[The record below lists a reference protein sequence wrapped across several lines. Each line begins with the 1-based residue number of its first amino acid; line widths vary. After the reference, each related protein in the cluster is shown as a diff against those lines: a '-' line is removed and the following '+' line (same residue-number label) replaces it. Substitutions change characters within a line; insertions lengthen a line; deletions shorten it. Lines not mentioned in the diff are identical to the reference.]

1 MKKLLL
7 LGFFLLLSV
16 SANAGEV
23 FIPAVYR
30 GAGAL
35 GTAWR
40 TEIVVANISDL
51 NAPPVQAT
59 ITLHRD
65 DGQMAELR
73 MPLTPFEVI
82 AIPDALRDWFG
93 LDAAGG
99 IVRVTWPDQP
109 GVRLSARARIYN
121 VGETGQYG
129 QTVPGIE
136 PQKLGGTHYLTGLTG
151 VDGNRT
157 NVGISNPFTGEAM
170 VFVSLRDT
178 SGAERGGFAT
188 VIPGRSYR
196 QFNDIFSHFQAGPLH
211 AAMVVVTGFN
221 MPVFAYA
228 SIVRNDTGDASFVAS
243 P

>member
-1 MKKLLL
+1 MKKLLF
-7 LGFFLLLSV
+7 LGSFLLLSS
-16 SANAGEV
+16 SAAAGEV

-30 GAGAL
+30 GGGAL

-40 TEIVVANISDL
+40 TEIVVASISDL

-65 DGQMAELR
+65 DGQTAEVR

-93 LDAAGG
+93 VEAGGG
-99 IVRVTWPDQP
+99 IVRVTWPDQA

-121 VGETGQYG
+121 LGENGQYG
-129 QTVPGIE
+129 QAVPGIE
-136 PQKLGGTHYLTGLTG
+136 PQKLGSTHYLTGLTG

-157 NVGISNPFTGEAM
+157 NVGVSNPFTGDAM
-170 VFVSLRDT
+170 IFVSLRDT
-178 SGAERGGFAT
+178 SGSERGGFAT
-188 VIPGRSYR
+188 IIPGRSYR
-196 QFNDIFSHFQAGPLH
+196 QFNDIFSNFSTGPLN

-228 SIVRNDTGDASFVAS
+228 SIVRNDTGDATFVAS